1 MTFTGPV
8 VTLTAGGFGG
18 YSSALG
24 LIPYKST
31 EMLTLQQAADL
42 LMVSPEYL
50 AGLLVSGEIHSLCD
64 GDGIAVDRVSLEGFI
79 QREERASRLVL
90 DQLAHEAQELNMGY

>member
-1 MTFTGPV
+1 
-8 VTLTAGGFGG
+8 
-18 YSSALG
+18 
-24 LIPYKST
+24 
-31 EMLTLQQAADL
+31 MLTLQQAADL

-50 AGLLVSGEIHSLCD
+50 AGLLVSGEIDSQCD

-79 QREERASRLVL
+79 QREEGARRLVL